1 MHSRSVATIARSLAA
16 VRTHG
21 VAAPEERASASGVTC
36 NRSSRRRA
44 AFAAAR
50 AGRIVRLRRGRRA
63 GHDASAQAAP
73 VSADAQAAVR
83 RCRACERFVLNHQ
96 RSAAPSQPACP
107 RGQKAKGGFRL
118 GDRGCAIEARPGQA
132 SAAAAMR
139 STDALCACDSLAAL
153 FGLARRTQLSLSAQR
168 TAMVHWC
175 TARQATLRPCC
186 ML

>member
-1 MHSRSVATIARSLAA
+1 MGHAGCFLHSRSVATIARSLAA

-73 VSADAQAAVR
+73 VSADAHAAVR

-118 GDRGCAIEARPGQA
+118 GDRGCAIEAKPGRARPGQA
-132 SAAAAMR
+132 
-139 STDALCACDSLAAL
+139 
-153 FGLARRTQLSLSAQR
+153 RRPQ
-168 TAMVHWC
+168 
-175 TARQATLRPCC
+175 LRPCAAWTLYVHAIRWPHC
-186 ML
+186 LVWRGALSSA